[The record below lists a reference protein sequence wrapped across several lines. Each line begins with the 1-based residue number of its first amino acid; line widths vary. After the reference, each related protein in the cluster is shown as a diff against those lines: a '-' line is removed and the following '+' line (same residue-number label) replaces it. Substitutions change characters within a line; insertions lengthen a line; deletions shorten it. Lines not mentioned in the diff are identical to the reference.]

1 MLNRFLFVLLSTFF
15 CLSACYGEELDPF
28 SLDQD
33 LPFDLISLDRDP
45 PFLVSPTI
53 LSDTISLEHV
63 SVPPLKSI
71 YLEEVSVWGGLP
83 ILSSLVPGHI
93 ASLPMDSL
101 RSLHL
106 MRASS
111 IIELATGGLHNCLGY
126 VGQPCFAS
134 IRASNPRGVLF
145 LKDGIPIND
154 EMNGAFDVSHI
165 SQVSLNRMEIIS
177 ECGSSIYGPNGT
189 DAVVNLV
196 TKTFGGGLPYS
207 RVAVLRGS
215 HNLTKAELE
224 FGRDF
229 GQSWSGYTSAAY
241 LKEDGFTPNAD
252 ADIKDFN
259 ADLSYDLGAM
269 KAGVSV
275 WRRDGKVGIPGDTIG
290 LSQALKDEDRV
301 FFGTVYVKGNSFD
314 TKFYYKDLWHE
325 DSDSLSNSL
334 GVRTVKGVGA
344 DVKKAVNFGR
354 NRLLVG
360 VTGKRIEL
368 DAGDSLSCEVL
379 DGGTNLAANF
389 EVLPLVYVAPGV
401 SYWYNEVYG
410 SEMSPRLSVSMIYR
424 LGFVL
429 FGSVSRGFDAPNM
442 RELFSPTSGNA
453 ELKPEHTRS
462 FSGGLRYESNQVSL
476 SVHGFA
482 IETKDLIEPES
493 DSASQFVNTDH
504 VSRVRGLAIE
514 ANGRASFV
522 KAGMNLRLASSE
534 HSRTGEELPYAP
546 KVSVAGYAGYNG
558 VFRRGDLGV
567 KVTVDARYAGERVSD
582 NGLSLPEYYV
592 LNLCGEIRV
601 ISLRMSYRVENLLDE
616 EYESVSGYPMP
627 GRTFTYGLDWEFWN

>member
-1 MLNRFLFVLLSTFF
+1 
-15 CLSACYGEELDPF
+15 
-28 SLDQD
+28 
-33 LPFDLISLDRDP
+33 
-45 PFLVSPTI
+45 
-53 LSDTISLEHV
+53 
-63 SVPPLKSI
+63 
-71 YLEEVSVWGGLP
+71 
-83 ILSSLVPGHI
+83 
-93 ASLPMDSL
+93 
-101 RSLHL
+101 
-106 MRASS
+106 
-111 IIELATGGLHNCLGY
+111 LGY

-134 IRASNPRGVLF
+134 VRAPNPRGILF
-145 LKDGIPIND
+145 LKDGIPVND
-154 EMNGAFDVSHI
+154 EMTGAFDVSHI
-165 SQVSLNRMEIIS
+165 SLVSLSKIEIMS
-177 ECGSSIYGPNGT
+177 ECGSSIYGPNGS

-196 TKTFGGGLPYS
+196 TKTFRGGLPYS
-207 RVAVLRGS
+207 RVGISGGS
-215 HNLTKAELE
+215 HDLTRAELE
-224 FGRDF
+224 FGRSF
-229 GQSWSGYTSAAY
+229 GKSWSGYASAAY
-241 LKEDGFTPNAD
+241 LKEDGFKSNAD

-259 ADLSYDLGAM
+259 ADLSYDLGAI

-275 WRRDGKVGIPGDTIG
+275 WRRDGKVGIPEDTIG
-290 LSQALKDEDRV
+290 LSQPLRDEDRL

-344 DVKKAVNFGR
+344 AVKKAVNFGR

-360 VTGKRIEL
+360 ITGKRIEL

-429 FGSVSRGFDAPNM
+429 FGSVSRGFDAPNIG
-442 RELFSPTSGNA
+442 ELFSPTSGDA

-493 DSASQFVNTDH
+493 DSASQFVNTDY
-504 VSRVRGLAIE
+504 VSRVRGLGFKAK
-514 ANGRASFV
+514 GRASFV
-522 KAGMNLRLASSE
+522 EAGMNLRLATSE

-546 KVSVAGYAGYNG
+546 KVSAAGYAGYNG